1 MKATLRQG
9 VDENDMDYS
18 IRTAS
23 VVVESERAEI
33 WTFNK
38 EFFIGIMNDTI
49 LAHLKNRI
57 ELRDKNIE
65 FTDLKA
71 MRVIGKGGFGVVT
84 FVKHKV
90 TKARYALKALKR
102 KDIIELNAQDT
113 IRAERNI
120 LAEVDHPF
128 LLKFVRTFKDN
139 IHIFI
144 LTEIVSG
151 GDFLNVLDK
160 YLGKL
165 NKSQTQF
172 YTGSIVLALEYMH
185 SNSIIYRD
193 LKPENMLLDMQG
205 YLKII
210 DFGIAKKLKTLRTF
224 TCIGTPHF
232 MAPEVIQG
240 KGYTC
245 SVDLFSLGVV
255 IHELML
261 GTLPFGNKMTNNHDV
276 WYEILRKKVRFPGND
291 SNKGTTVS
299 STASDKSSQ
308 LPSAAATE
316 VSIVSTKPKSA
327 MKSAMKTTSTLS
339 NKTDDATPSTVAPAD
354 ATPGSQGDKTP
365 ASVYTSVTPTPESS
379 PSTGKNKTPSL
390 GASAKNVI
398 LGLLEKKPE
407 KRLTIQKVKHHSFF
421 RDFAW
426 DGLLQRTI
434 EPPWKPQRESYSM
447 NTKENESDIYLVD
460 DEYINEGGMLTADEK
475 QDVKEVEKALKQNKS
490 INANWDEDF

>member
-1 MKATLRQG
+1 MLGTG
-9 VDENDMDYS
+9 VDENEMDYS

-65 FTDLKA
+65 FSDLKA
-71 MRVIGKGGFGVVT
+71 MKLIGKGGFGVVT

-128 LLKFVRTFKDN
+128 LLKFVRTFKDK
-139 IHIFI
+139 IHIYI

-185 SNSIIYRD
+185 SNQIIYRD

-276 WYEILRKKVRFPGND
+276 WYEILRKKVRFPGNEAKM
-291 SNKGTTVS
+291 N
-299 STASDKSSQ
+299 STSGSVSDKSSA

-316 VSIVSTKPKSA
+316 ISMVSAKSGI
-327 MKSAMKTTSTLS
+327 MKSALKNNSKSIL
-339 NKTDDATPSTVAPAD
+339 KKDEDATPSTIAPVD
-354 ATPGSQGDKTP
+354 TTPISSVGDKTP
-365 ASVYTSVTPTPESS
+365 VSTISGSPEASPTA
-379 PSTGKNKTPSL
+379 GKSKTPSL
-390 GASAKNVI
+390 GASAKNMI

-434 EPPWKPQRESYSM
+434 EPPWKPKRESYSM
-447 NTKENESDIYLVD
+447 NTKEQEQEIHLID
-460 DEYINEGGMLTADEK
+460 DEYIKSGGSLTQQEK
-475 QDVKEVEKALKQNKS
+475 QDVKEVERALKENKS
-490 INANWDEDF
+490 IGTNWDEDF